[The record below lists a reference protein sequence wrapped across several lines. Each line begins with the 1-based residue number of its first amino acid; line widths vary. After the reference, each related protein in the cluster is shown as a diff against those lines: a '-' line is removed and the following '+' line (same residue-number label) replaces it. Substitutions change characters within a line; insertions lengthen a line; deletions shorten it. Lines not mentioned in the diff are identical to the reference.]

1 MKQLIVIAGVV
12 SVIFSTFA
20 QEHPTDSLD
29 TTTLKEIVVI
39 AHPTNK
45 HHNECKALGSL
56 DNYLESSPSVN
67 MIKRGA
73 YAWEP
78 MLQGLSS
85 ERSVLTIDG
94 MRIYGACTDK
104 MDPVTSYV
112 EISNLSKA
120 LISDGQSGAEH
131 GGTIAGS
138 IDLVRRKSGF
148 GNQGWGGSFF
158 TGGESVN
165 YQKIIGS
172 TVQYSGE
179 HVFADLDVTYRDAEN
194 YFAGGRKEVLY
205 SQFTKYNISAITGI
219 KINENQHLE
228 ASLIFD
234 EATDVGYPA
243 LPMDV
248 SLAQAFIASLQYEVH
263 PLSELISRWET
274 KVYFNT
280 ITHLMDDSPRPD
292 VPIRMDMPGWSKTWG
307 IYSKFSGKKN
317 KHSWKTTLSGHYNN
331 SLAEMTMYPNNPGE
345 SEMYMITWPDVNT
358 LYGGLH
364 LEDNISLKSH
374 FSLLI
379 SGGIGLQYNEIDD
392 LFGLQ
397 SLQIF
402 YPGLHAE
409 KSRILKNLATRI
421 TYQNLPWQF
430 HLAVG
435 YGERA
440 PSVTEGYGFYLFNS
454 YDGYDYVGNPSL
466 KNEKSLDV
474 SVSAQFK
481 TKNIALKWQAAYF
494 HINDYIIGKPDE
506 RLLPMT
512 IGANGIKVYEQLDYA
527 SLFTTHF
534 TAETRFLNNFSLT
547 GNLSYKRGQDFN
559 ENNLPLIQPLTYEGS
574 LRFRK
579 NLFFAETTIAGATA
593 HKNFSAEFGES
604 QKDPYTIAHITLSQ
618 IFYFD
623 QQKLVLKAGAENIF
637 DKYYTTFADWNN
649 IPRPGRNFFIN
660 VLYVL

>member
-56 DNYLESSPSVN
+56 DNYLESSPSLN

-179 HVFADLDVTYRDAEN
+179 HVFADLDITYRDAEN

-228 ASLIFD
+228 ASLI
-234 EATDVGYPA
+234 
-243 LPMDV
+243 
-248 SLAQAFIASLQYEVH
+248 
-263 PLSELISRWET
+263 
-274 KVYFNT
+274 
-280 ITHLMDDSPRPD
+280 
-292 VPIRMDMPGWSKTWG
+292 
-307 IYSKFSGKKN
+307 
-317 KHSWKTTLSGHYNN
+317 
-331 SLAEMTMYPNNPGE
+331 
-345 SEMYMITWPDVNT
+345 
-358 LYGGLH
+358 
-364 LEDNISLKSH
+364 
-374 FSLLI
+374 
-379 SGGIGLQYNEIDD
+379 
-392 LFGLQ
+392 
-397 SLQIF
+397 
-402 YPGLHAE
+402 
-409 KSRILKNLATRI
+409 
-421 TYQNLPWQF
+421 
-430 HLAVG
+430 
-435 YGERA
+435 
-440 PSVTEGYGFYLFNS
+440 
-454 YDGYDYVGNPSL
+454 
-466 KNEKSLDV
+466 
-474 SVSAQFK
+474 
-481 TKNIALKWQAAYF
+481 
-494 HINDYIIGKPDE
+494 
-506 RLLPMT
+506 
-512 IGANGIKVYEQLDYA
+512 
-527 SLFTTHF
+527 
-534 TAETRFLNNFSLT
+534 
-547 GNLSYKRGQDFN
+547 
-559 ENNLPLIQPLTYEGS
+559 
-574 LRFRK
+574 
-579 NLFFAETTIAGATA
+579 
-593 HKNFSAEFGES
+593 
-604 QKDPYTIAHITLSQ
+604 
-618 IFYFD
+618 
-623 QQKLVLKAGAENIF
+623 
-637 DKYYTTFADWNN
+637 
-649 IPRPGRNFFIN
+649 
-660 VLYVL
+660 